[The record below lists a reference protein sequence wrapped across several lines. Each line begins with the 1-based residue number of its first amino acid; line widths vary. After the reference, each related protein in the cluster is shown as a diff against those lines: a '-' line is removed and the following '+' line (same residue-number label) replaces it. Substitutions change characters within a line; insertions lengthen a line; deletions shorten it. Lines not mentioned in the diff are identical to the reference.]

1 MNKKLIAV
9 AVAAAFAAPMAAS
22 ADATIYGA
30 IHTSVQFNDLEGQNV
45 TIQDNVTVE
54 SNDGALGIKG
64 SEDLGNGLTAVYKI
78 EANFAGDDGSLPSTL
93 DEVWVG
99 LSGGWG
105 TAAIGRDD
113 HPYKNVLNATGYNPN
128 GDKITDLDAMNDR
141 VGAVGFRQL
150 TADNAIVYI
159 SPNFS
164 GFSGTAALVAVE
176 GSGAPGS
183 TTNDGFDAYSIGAN
197 YAGGGL
203 KAGLAWEDIDISNP
217 NAETAWVLGAS
228 YTFGGFTIGGAYEE
242 QEDVVALGGP
252 GSEAKT
258 WGLSG
263 TYAFGNNV
271 IGVNYVSEDQD
282 NPAGVEIGDIEG
294 WGLTAA
300 HNMSNRTQVYAAY
313 ADSEN
318 DVTGGRAAGDEDQR
332 FSLGVIHSF

>member
-30 IHTSVQFNDLEGQNV
+30 IHTSVQFNDLEGQGV
-45 TIQDNVTVE
+45 TVTDNVEVVG
-54 SNDGALGIKG
+54 NDGALGIKG
-64 SEDLGNGLTAVYKI
+64 SEDLGNGLKAVYKI
-78 EANFAGDDGSLPSTL
+78 EANFASDDGTLPGTL

-99 LSGGWG
+99 LAGGFG
-105 TAAIGRDD
+105 VVAIGRED
-113 HPYKNVLNATGYNPN
+113 HPYKNVLNASGYNPN
-128 GDKITDLDAMNDR
+128 GDKITDMDAMNDA

-150 TADNAIVYI
+150 TTSNAVLYI
-159 SPNFS
+159 TPNFS
-164 GFSGTAALVAVE
+164 GFSGQAAIVAIE

-183 TTNDGFDAYSIGAN
+183 TTNDGFDAYSLGAN

-203 KAGLAWEDIDISNP
+203 KVGLAYEDIDVSNVV
-217 NAETAWVLGAS
+217 AETAWVLGAS
-228 YTFGGFTIGGAYEE
+228 YTFGGFTVGGAYE
-242 QEDVVALGGP
+242 QQDDVVALGGN

-271 IGVNYVSEDQD
+271 VGVNYVSESQD